1 LITRPIPL
9 PNVIPS
15 PRPPLPLQNSD
26 FAAVIRARARTP
38 GSSPLSKFHAA
49 DYPVLSFHRH
59 FLLETAMKSKSVA
72 TIAAILAAIL
82 STAIVHA
89 QTQTPTPSPALLV
102 LNKAENSLAI
112 VDPATQKVIARI
124 PTGEGPHEIAASP
137 DGKLAVVTNYGAK
150 TPGHSLSAIDLITQS
165 EIHRVDLGPL
175 GRPHGILFA
184 DGQAYFTVELNKL
197 IARYDPSTNKL
208 DWLLGVGQNRTHMLV
223 RTKYL
228 NEIFTSNVDSNT
240 VTAIEKSSDPS
251 GWKETNIP
259 VGKGPEGIDISP
271 DDKEVWAA
279 NSGDGTV
286 SIIDT
291 ATSKVI
297 HTFDVRTK
305 HSNRLKFTPDG
316 KLALISDPATS
327 ELVIVDT
334 ATRTITKMLNVGR
347 NPGGILIVPDGSRA
361 YVALAGDNAVAVI
374 DLHKLEVSG
383 HIPTGQGPDGLAWA
397 ARP

>member
-1 LITRPIPL
+1 MKPKSI
-9 PNVIPS
+9 VI
-15 PRPPLPLQNSD
+15 
-26 FAAVIRARARTP
+26 
-38 GSSPLSKFHAA
+38 
-49 DYPVLSFHRH
+49 
-59 FLLETAMKSKSVA
+59 A
-72 TIAAILAAIL
+72 TTAAILAAL
-82 STAIVHA
+82 LCTASSRA
-89 QTQTPTPSPALLV
+89 QSQTPTPSPALLV

-112 VDPATQKVIARI
+112 IDPATQKIIAHI

-137 DGKLAVVTNYGAK
+137 DGKLAIITNYGAK
-150 TPGHSLSAIDLITQS
+150 NPGHSLSVIDLAAQT

-184 DGQAYFTVELNKL
+184 GGEFYFTVELNKL
-197 IARYDPSTNKL
+197 IARYDPSTNRL

-223 RTKYL
+223 RTKHL
-228 NEIFTSNVDSNT
+228 NEFFTSNVDSDT
-240 VTAIEKSSDPS
+240 ITAIQKSSDAS
-251 GWKETNIP
+251 GWTETNIA

-271 DDKEVWAA
+271 DDREIWAA

-305 HSNRLKFTPDG
+305 RSNRLKFTPDG
-316 KLALISDPATS
+316 KLALISDLETS

-334 ATRTITKMLNVGR
+334 ASRKITKMLNVGR
-347 NPGGILIVPDGSRA
+347 NPGGILIVPGGSRA

-374 DLHKLEVSG
+374 DLHTLEVTGKIS
-383 HIPTGQGPDGLAWA
+383 TGQGPDGLAWS
-397 ARP
+397 ARQ

>member
-1 LITRPIPL
+1 
-9 PNVIPS
+9 
-15 PRPPLPLQNSD
+15 
-26 FAAVIRARARTP
+26 
-38 GSSPLSKFHAA
+38 
-49 DYPVLSFHRH
+49 
-59 FLLETAMKSKSVA
+59 MKSKSNA
-72 TIAAILAAIL
+72 IAIIAAILAAL
-82 STAIVHA
+82 LCTASSHA
-89 QTQTPTPSPALLV
+89 QSQTPTPSPALLV
-102 LNKAENSLAI
+102 LNKSENSLAI
-112 VDPATQKVIARI
+112 VEPATQKVIARI
-124 PTGEGPHEIAASP
+124 PTGEGPHEIAASS
-137 DGKLAVVTNYGAK
+137 DGKLAIVTNYGAK
-150 TPGHSLSAIDLITQS
+150 TPGHSLSVIDLATQT
-165 EIHRVDLGPL
+165 EIHRVDLGTL

-197 IARYDPSTNKL
+197 IARCDPSTNKL

-240 VTAIEKSSDPS
+240 ITAIEKSSDAS

-286 SIIDT
+286 SIINT

-316 KLALISDPATS
+316 KLALISDPETN

-334 ATRTITKMLNVGR
+334 ATRKIAKMLNVGR
-347 NPGGILIVPDGSRA
+347 NPGGILIIPDGSRA
-361 YVALAGDNAVAVI
+361 YVALAGDNAVAVV

-383 HIPTGQGPDGLAWA
+383 KIPTGQGPDGLAWA

>member
-1 LITRPIPL
+1 MNT
-9 PNVIPS
+9 
-15 PRPPLPLQNSD
+15 
-26 FAAVIRARARTP
+26 
-38 GSSPLSKFHAA
+38 
-49 DYPVLSFHRH
+49 
-59 FLLETAMKSKSVA
+59 KSVA
-72 TIAAILAAIL
+72 TTTAILATLVFVAAFHVSL
-82 STAIVHA
+82 THA
-89 QTQTPTPSPALLV
+89 QTKTATPSPVLLV

-112 VDPATQKVIARI
+112 VDPATKQVVASI
-124 PTGEGPHEIAASP
+124 PTGEGPHEIAASS

-150 TPGHSLSAIDLITQS
+150 DPGHSLSVIDLVGQK

-184 DGQAYFTVELNKL
+184 DGQFYFTAELNKL
-197 IARYDPSTNKL
+197 IARYDPATNKL
-208 DWLLGVGQNRTHMLV
+208 DWILGIGQNRTHMLV

-228 NEIFTSNVDSNT
+228 NEFFTSNVDSNT
-240 VTAIEKSSDPS
+240 ITAVEKSSDPS

-279 NSGDGTV
+279 NSGDGSV
-286 SIIDT
+286 SIIEA

-297 HTFDVRTK
+297 QTFDVRTK

-316 KLALISDPATS
+316 KLALISDPATD

-334 ATRTITKMLNVGR
+334 ATRAITEMLNVGR
-347 NPGGILIVPDGSRA
+347 GPGGILIVPDGSRA
-361 YVALAGDNAVAVI
+361 YVALAGDNAVAVV
-374 DLHKLEVSG
+374 DLQKLEVTD

-397 ARP
+397 VRP

>member
-1 LITRPIPL
+1 MKPKFPA
-9 PNVIPS
+9 VAV
-15 PRPPLPLQNSD
+15 
-26 FAAVIRARARTP
+26 AAVIIATFLCAA
-38 GSSPLSKFHAA
+38 LSQ
-49 DYPVLSFHRH
+49 
-59 FLLETAMKSKSVA
+59 
-72 TIAAILAAIL
+72 
-82 STAIVHA
+82 A
-89 QTQTPTPSPALLV
+89 QTQAATPSPALLV

-112 VDPATQKVIARI
+112 VDPATEKVVARI
-124 PTGEGPHEIAASP
+124 PTGEGPHEIAASA

-150 TPGHSLSAIDLITQS
+150 DPGHTLSVIDLTTQK

-184 DGQAYFTVELNKL
+184 DGEFYFTAELNKL
-197 IARYDPSTNKL
+197 IAHYDPATNKL

-228 NEIFTSNVDSNT
+228 NAVFTSNVDSGT

-259 VGKGPEGIDISP
+259 VGNAVEGIDISP

-279 NSGDGTV
+279 NAGDGTV
-286 SIIDT
+286 SIIET
-291 ATSKVI
+291 ASSQVI
-297 HTFDVRTK
+297 HTFDARTK

-316 KLALISDPATS
+316 KLALISDPATG

-334 ATRTITKMLNVGR
+334 ATRTITKMLNVGSG
-347 NPGGILIVPDGSRA
+347 PGGILIVPDGSHA

-374 DLHKLEVSG
+374 DMHTLEVSG
-383 HIPTGQGPDGLAWA
+383 KIPTGQGPDGLAWA
-397 ARP
+397 VRP

>member
-1 LITRPIPL
+1 MKPKFPAVAI
-9 PNVIPS
+9 
-15 PRPPLPLQNSD
+15 
-26 FAAVIRARARTP
+26 AAVIIATFLCAA
-38 GSSPLSKFHAA
+38 LSQ
-49 DYPVLSFHRH
+49 
-59 FLLETAMKSKSVA
+59 
-72 TIAAILAAIL
+72 
-82 STAIVHA
+82 A
-89 QTQTPTPSPALLV
+89 QTQAATPSPALLV

-112 VDPATQKVIARI
+112 VDPATQKVVARI
-124 PTGEGPHEIAASP
+124 PTGEGPHEIAASA

-150 TPGHSLSAIDLITQS
+150 DPGHTLSVIDLTTQK

-184 DGQAYFTVELNKL
+184 DGEFYFTAELNKL
-197 IARYDPSTNKL
+197 IAHYDPATNKL

-228 NEIFTSNVDSNT
+228 NVIFTSNVDSGT

-259 VGKGPEGIDISP
+259 VGKAVEGIDISP

-279 NSGDGTV
+279 NAGDGTV
-286 SIIDT
+286 SIIET

-297 HTFDVRTK
+297 HTFDARTK

-316 KLALISDPATS
+316 KLALISDPANG

-334 ATRTITKMLNVGR
+334 ATRTITKMLDVGR
-347 NPGGILIVPDGSRA
+347 GPGGILIVPDGSRA

-374 DLHKLEVSG
+374 DLHTLEVSG
-383 HIPTGQGPDGLAWA
+383 KIPTGQGPDGLAWA
-397 ARP
+397 VRP

>member
-1 LITRPIPL
+1 MKTQFNAIAIT
-9 PNVIPS
+9 
-15 PRPPLPLQNSD
+15 
-26 FAAVIRARARTP
+26 AAVLLAVLRAPIA
-38 GSSPLSKFHAA
+38 HA
-49 DYPVLSFHRH
+49 
-59 FLLETAMKSKSVA
+59 
-72 TIAAILAAIL
+72 
-82 STAIVHA
+82 
-89 QTQTPTPSPALLV
+89 QTPTPSPALFV

-112 VDPATQKVIARI
+112 VDPATQQVVARI
-124 PTGEGPHEIAASP
+124 PTGEGPHEIAASS

-150 TPGHSLSAIDLITQS
+150 TPGHSLSVIDLVTQK
-165 EIHRVDLGPL
+165 EIHRLDLGPL

-184 DGQAYFTVELNKL
+184 DGKFYFTAELNKL
-197 IARYDPSTNKL
+197 IARYDPTTNNL

-228 NEIFTSNVDSNT
+228 NEFFTSNVDSNT
-240 VTAIEKSSDPS
+240 ITAIEKSSDPS
-251 GWKETNIP
+251 GWKESNIA

-271 DDKEVWAA
+271 DDKEVWGA

-286 SIIDT
+286 SIIET
-291 ATSKVI
+291 ASGKVT

-316 KLALISDPATS
+316 KLALISDPDIN

-334 ATRTITKMLNVGR
+334 ASRKITKKLNVGR

-374 DLHKLEVSG
+374 DLHTLEVSG
-383 HIPTGQGPDGLAWA
+383 KIPTGQGPDGLAWA